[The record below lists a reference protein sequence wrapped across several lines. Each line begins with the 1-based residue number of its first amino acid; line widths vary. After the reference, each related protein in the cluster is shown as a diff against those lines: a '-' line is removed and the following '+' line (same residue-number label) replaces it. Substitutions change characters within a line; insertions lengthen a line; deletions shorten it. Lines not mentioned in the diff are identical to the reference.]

1 MAQEYT
7 VEQLN
12 HGRKVYDF
20 MRWDYWAFGISGL
33 LLIAA
38 IVIMGVRGFNWG
50 LDFTGGTVIEI
61 TLEKPAEID
70 VMRDALQ
77 KAGFEEPMLQNFG
90 SSHDIMVRMPP
101 AEGETGGQ
109 VLGSQVLKV
118 INESTNQ
125 NAAVK
130 RIEFVGPSVGADLAQ
145 TGAMALMAAL
155 LSILVYVGFRFEW
168 RLAAG
173 VVIALAHDVI
183 ITLGIL
189 SLFHIE
195 IDLTIVAS
203 LMSVI
208 GYSLNDSIVVSDRI
222 RENFRKIRRGT
233 PYEIFNVSL
242 TQTLHRTLITS
253 GTTLMVILMLY
264 LFGGPVLEG
273 FSLTMLIGVSIGT
286 ASSIYVAS
294 ALALKLGMK
303 REHMLQQ
310 KVEKEGAPYEI
321 FNVSLTQTLHR
332 TLITSGTTL
341 MVILML
347 YLFGGPVLEGFSLT
361 MLIGVS
367 IGTASSI
374 YVASA
379 LALKLGMK
387 REHML
392 QQKVEKEGADQ
403 PSILP

>member
-1 MAQEYT
+1 MAQEYS

-12 HGRKVYDF
+12 YGRRVYDF
-20 MRWDYWAFGISGL
+20 MRWDYWAFGISGF
-33 LLIAA
+33 LLI
-38 IVIMGVRGFNWG
+38 ISIIIIGVNKFNLG
-50 LDFTGGTVIEI
+50 LDFTGGTVIEVS
-61 TLEKPAEID
+61 LEKPAD
-70 VMRDALQ
+70 MDMMRDALK
-77 KAGFEEPMLQNFG
+77 KAGFVDPLLQNFG
-90 SSHDIMVRMPP
+90 SSRDIVVRMPP
-101 AEGETGGQ
+101 ATSEASGEA
-109 VLGSQVLKV
+109 LGSKVISV
-118 INESTNQ
+118 INEATSQ
-125 NAAVK
+125 NATVK
-130 RIEFVGPSVGADLAQ
+130 RIEFVGPSVGEDLAQ
-145 TGAMALMAAL
+145 HGAMALLVAL
-155 LSILVYVGFRFEW
+155 IAILIYVGVRFEW

-173 VVIALAHDVI
+173 VVIALLHDVI
-183 ITLGIL
+183 ITLGVL

-264 LFGGPVLEG
+264 LFGGPMLKG

-286 ASSIYVAS
+286 V
-294 ALALKLGMK
+294 
-303 REHMLQQ
+303 
-310 KVEKEGAPYEI
+310 
-321 FNVSLTQTLHR
+321 
-332 TLITSGTTL
+332 
-341 MVILML
+341 
-347 YLFGGPVLEGFSLT
+347 
-361 MLIGVS
+361 
-367 IGTASSI
+367 SSI

>member
-1 MAQEYT
+1 MLLSST
-7 VEQLN
+7 
-12 HGRKVYDF
+12 RKD
-20 MRWDYWAFGISGL
+20 WLGN
-33 LLIAA
+33 
-38 IVIMGVRGFNWG
+38 VRGDVLAGIVVALALIPEAIAFSIIAGVDPQVG
-50 LDFTGGTVIEI
+50 LYSAFCIPLVMAFLGGR
-61 TLEKPAEID
+61 PAMI
-70 VMRDALQ
+70 
-77 KAGFEEPMLQNFG
+77 
-90 SSHDIMVRMPP
+90 SS
-101 AEGETGGQ
+101 A
-109 VLGSQVLKV
+109 
-118 INESTNQ
+118 
-125 NAAVK
+125 
-130 RIEFVGPSVGADLAQ
+130 
-145 TGAMALMAAL
+145 TGAMALLVAL
-155 LSILVYVGFRFEW
+155 ISILIYVGFRFEW

-294 ALALKLGMK
+294 ALALKL
-303 REHMLQQ
+303 
-310 KVEKEGAPYEI
+310 
-321 FNVSLTQTLHR
+321 S
-332 TLITSGTTL
+332 
-341 MVILML
+341 
-347 YLFGGPVLEGFSLT
+347 
-361 MLIGVS
+361 
-367 IGTASSI
+367 
-374 YVASA
+374 
-379 LALKLGMK
+379 MK

>member
-155 LSILVYVGFRFEW
+155 LSILNNPEDGSNWELLCLYCHDHEHSKYTEADQYGTT
-168 RLAAG
+168 
-173 VVIALAHDVI
+173 VIAGEDAQKDV
-183 ITLGIL
+183 GEAKYNP
-189 SLFHIE
+189 FA
-195 IDLTIVAS
+195 DLKA
-203 LMSVI
+203 MM
-208 GYSLNDSIVVSDRI
+208 N
-222 RENFRKIRRGT
+222 K
-233 PYEIFNVSL
+233 
-242 TQTLHRTLITS
+242 
-253 GTTLMVILMLY
+253 
-264 LFGGPVLEG
+264 
-273 FSLTMLIGVSIGT
+273 
-286 ASSIYVAS
+286 
-294 ALALKLGMK
+294 KK
-303 REHMLQQ
+303 
-310 KVEKEGAPYEI
+310 
-321 FNVSLTQTLHR
+321 
-332 TLITSGTTL
+332 
-341 MVILML
+341 
-347 YLFGGPVLEGFSLT
+347 
-361 MLIGVS
+361 
-367 IGTASSI
+367 
-374 YVASA
+374 
-379 LALKLGMK
+379 
-387 REHML
+387 
-392 QQKVEKEGADQ
+392 
-403 PSILP
+403 

>member
-145 TGAMALMAAL
+145 TGAMALMAAQHYTEMYQQHL
-155 LSILVYVGFRFEW
+155 DKPIPVRRAL
-168 RLAAG
+168 
-173 VVIALAHDVI
+173 ALAHHLANRTIWIKHDELI
-183 ITLGIL
+183 IGNQASEVRAAPIFPEYTVSWIEK
-189 SLFHIE
+189 E
-195 IDLTIVAS
+195 IDDLADRP
-203 LMSVI
+203 
-208 GYSLNDSIVVSDRI
+208 GAGFAVSEENKRVLHEVCPWWRGQTVQDRCYGMFTDEQKGLLATGI
-222 RENFRKIRRGT
+222 IKA
-233 PYEIFNVSL
+233 
-242 TQTLHRTLITS
+242 
-253 GTTLMVILMLY
+253 
-264 LFGGPVLEG
+264 EG
-273 FSLTMLIGVSIGT
+273 
-286 ASSIYVAS
+286 
-294 ALALKLGMK
+294 
-303 REHMLQQ
+303 
-310 KVEKEGAPYEI
+310 
-321 FNVSLTQTLHR
+321 N
-332 TLITSGTTL
+332 
-341 MVILML
+341 
-347 YLFGGPVLEGFSLT
+347 
-361 MLIGVS
+361 
-367 IGTASSI
+367 
-374 YVASA
+374 
-379 LALKLGMK
+379 
-387 REHML
+387 
-392 QQKVEKEGADQ
+392 
-403 PSILP
+403 

>member
-101 AEGETGGQ
+101 AEGESGGQ

-155 LSILVYVGFRFEW
+155 ASMSSTTMPTVPRRCSSMLFPCGRREGKTGAIFPAGKKR
-168 RLAAG
+168 RLP
-173 VVIALAHDVI
+173 
-183 ITLGIL
+183 
-189 SLFHIE
+189 E
-195 IDLTIVAS
+195 
-203 LMSVI
+203 
-208 GYSLNDSIVVSDRI
+208 
-222 RENFRKIRRGT
+222 
-233 PYEIFNVSL
+233 
-242 TQTLHRTLITS
+242 
-253 GTTLMVILMLY
+253 
-264 LFGGPVLEG
+264 
-273 FSLTMLIGVSIGT
+273 
-286 ASSIYVAS
+286 
-294 ALALKLGMK
+294 
-303 REHMLQQ
+303 
-310 KVEKEGAPYEI
+310 
-321 FNVSLTQTLHR
+321 
-332 TLITSGTTL
+332 
-341 MVILML
+341 
-347 YLFGGPVLEGFSLT
+347 
-361 MLIGVS
+361 
-367 IGTASSI
+367 
-374 YVASA
+374 
-379 LALKLGMK
+379 
-387 REHML
+387 
-392 QQKVEKEGADQ
+392 
-403 PSILP
+403 

>member
-1 MAQEYT
+1 
-7 VEQLN
+7 
-12 HGRKVYDF
+12 
-20 MRWDYWAFGISGL
+20 MRWDYWAFGISGF
-33 LLIAA
+33 LLILS
-38 IVIMGVRGFNWG
+38 IVIMGVKGFNWG

-61 TLEKPAEID
+61 SLEKPVDMDE
-70 VMRDALQ
+70 MRLSLQ
-77 KAGFEEPMLQNFG
+77 KAGFEEPLLQNFG
-90 SSHDIMVRMPP
+90 SSRDIMVRMPP
-101 AEGETGGQ
+101 VHDANGSQE
-109 VLGSQVLKV
+109 LGSKVVSV
-118 INESTNQ
+118 INETTSQ

-145 TGAMALMAAL
+145 TGAMALLVAL
-155 LSILVYVGFRFEW
+155 ISILVYVGFRFEW

-173 VVIALAHDVI
+173 VVIALAHDVV
-183 ITLGIL
+183 ITMGIL

-253 GTTLMVILMLY
+253 GTTLMVILMLF

-273 FSLTMLIGVSIGT
+273 FSLTMLIGVTIGT

-303 REHMLQQ
+303 REHL
-310 KVEKEGAPYEI
+310 
-321 FNVSLTQTLHR
+321 
-332 TLITSGTTL
+332 
-341 MVILML
+341 
-347 YLFGGPVLEGFSLT
+347 
-361 MLIGVS
+361 
-367 IGTASSI
+367 
-374 YVASA
+374 
-379 LALKLGMK
+379 
-387 REHML
+387 L

>member
-195 IDLTIVAS
+195 IDLTIE
-203 LMSVI
+203 I
-208 GYSLNDSIVVSDRI
+208 GRAHV
-222 RENFRKIRRGT
+222 
-233 PYEIFNVSL
+233 
-242 TQTLHRTLITS
+242 
-253 GTTLMVILMLY
+253 
-264 LFGGPVLEG
+264 
-273 FSLTMLIGVSIGT
+273 
-286 ASSIYVAS
+286 
-294 ALALKLGMK
+294 
-303 REHMLQQ
+303 
-310 KVEKEGAPYEI
+310 
-321 FNVSLTQTLHR
+321 
-332 TLITSGTTL
+332 
-341 MVILML
+341 
-347 YLFGGPVLEGFSLT
+347 
-361 MLIGVS
+361 
-367 IGTASSI
+367 
-374 YVASA
+374 
-379 LALKLGMK
+379 
-387 REHML
+387 
-392 QQKVEKEGADQ
+392 
-403 PSILP
+403 

>member
-77 KAGFEEPMLQNFG
+77 
-90 SSHDIMVRMPP
+90 
-101 AEGETGGQ
+101 TGGQ

-310 KVEKEGAPYEI
+310 KVEKEGA
-321 FNVSLTQTLHR
+321 
-332 TLITSGTTL
+332 
-341 MVILML
+341 
-347 YLFGGPVLEGFSLT
+347 
-361 MLIGVS
+361 
-367 IGTASSI
+367 
-374 YVASA
+374 
-379 LALKLGMK
+379 
-387 REHML
+387 
-392 QQKVEKEGADQ
+392 DQ